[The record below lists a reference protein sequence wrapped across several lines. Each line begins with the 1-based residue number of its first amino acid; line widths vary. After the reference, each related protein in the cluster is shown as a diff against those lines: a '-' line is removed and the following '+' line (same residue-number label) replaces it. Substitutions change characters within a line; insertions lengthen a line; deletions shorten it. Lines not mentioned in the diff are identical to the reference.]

1 MLMIWSFL
9 FLNGNSG
16 SLFTNSNWFAFE
28 DDRGGNS
35 LISPSDNSPDDAPA
49 QIENEEQHNED
60 DNSDEVILD
69 QNDKVSPLSDDMET
83 IVFGNGPTKE
93 TNDDESMMP
102 ESAPVEPE
110 SKQVVPNGVVENETT
125 KEDTMASSPDPVSN
139 KKDEITD
146 LEMEASP
153 KMEPQVGKEVTA

>member
-1 MLMIWSFL
+1 MVWSFS

-35 LISPSDNSPDDAPA
+35 LTSPSDNSADDAQA
-49 QIENEEQHNED
+49 QIENEKQDNEED
-60 DNSDEVILD
+60 TSDEVILD
-69 QNDKVSPLSDDMET
+69 QNDKVAPLSDDMET
-83 IVFGNGPTKE
+83 IVLGNGPTKE
-93 TNDDESMMP
+93 INGDDSMMP

-110 SKQVVPNGVVENETT
+110 SKPIVPNGVLENETM
-125 KEDTMASSPDPVSN
+125 KEDAVAASPDPGSN
-139 KKDEITD
+139 EKVVAD

-153 KMEPQVGKEVTA
+153 KVEPQVGKEVTA